1 MNQLHKCNRRTIGYA
16 ALLVILA
23 SVMVGATVAM
33 TAGASTGRQKS
44 TTIHVTE
51 VAKNVSAI
59 SVSKLNGNTGTGPNQ
74 GDYAVLDDPLL
85 KPATKQVAGHAYT
98 VCYLANIAADINY
111 CNAEFVFPGGHIE
124 AQGSAP
130 QKAHSF
136 VVAITG
142 GTGAYLGARGEATYT
157 AHGNPATA
165 TSWDWLITLT
175 S

>member
-1 MNQLHKCNRRTIGYA
+1 MSQLRKANGRTILWASLLAIVATVVIGA
-16 ALLVILA
+16 AL
-23 SVMVGATVAM
+23 AM
-33 TAGASTGRQKS
+33 SAGASTGRPRS
-44 TTIHVTE
+44 TSIHVTE

-74 GDYAVLDDPLL
+74 GDYVVLDDPLL
-85 KPATKQVAGHAYT
+85 KPGTKQVAGHAYT
-98 VCYLANIAADINY
+98 VCYLANVAADINY
-111 CNAEFVFPGGHIE
+111 CNAEFIFPGGHIE

-136 VVAITG
+136 TVAITG
-142 GTGAYLGARGEATYT
+142 GTDGYIGARGQATLT
-157 AHGNPATA
+157 PHGNPATA